1 MSESQSA
8 EIQYW
13 QSLVDDMRVSSERVR
28 EERDQL
34 RTANE
39 MLHLQNAQM
48 EEELKQLRSM
58 LSRIQVAMSQG
69 IEL

>member
-1 MSESQSA
+1 MSESTNA

-13 QSLVDDMRVSSERVR
+13 QGLVDDMRVSSERVR
-28 EERDQL
+28 EERDEL
-34 RTANE
+34 RTKVE

-58 LSRIQVAMSQG
+58 LTRIQIAMSQG